1 LPSACFLVALVIRAI
16 FERVVV
22 DVEKQKLKLS
32 KLLEVAAKEQ
42 AKLLLAEKQQKARE
56 ARQVAREKAKE
67 RAKLFRSADAHRKI
81 VLGGLT
87 IAAEADGWDPAEIVG
102 GAARDWRADGHAP
115 ERAGPAPRKGYSA
128 SGGAGGSP

>member
-56 ARQVAREKAKE
+56 AVRSHGRKPRSVPSCSARPMHTEK
-67 RAKLFRSADAHRKI
+67 SC
-81 VLGGLT
+81 
-87 IAAEADGWDPAEIVG
+87 W
-102 GAARDWRADGHAP
+102 
-115 ERAGPAPRKGYSA
+115 AG
-128 SGGAGGSP
+128 

>member
-1 LPSACFLVALVIRAI
+1 M
-16 FERVVV
+16 V

-67 RAKLFRSADAHRKI
+67 RARLFRSADAHRKI

-87 IAAEADGWDPAEIVG
+87 IAAEADCWDPAEIVG
-102 GAARDWRADGHAP
+102 ALLVISERLAIHPTLRTQLREKGIAHLEALAIARD
-115 ERAGPAPRKGYSA
+115 
-128 SGGAGGSP
+128 GGRS